1 MFSVRRGRERDG
13 DYLCRREKSLT
24 QLAGPRRR
32 SLMDGDK
39 SCLWDLAVQYWR
51 IVRREQWTRQREC
64 RVVNYRNTRICSAF
78 NLFRVYVTL
87 AGVPKE
93 CDLSKNPLTSSIH
106 SSSANSF
113 GHLAQSVGSNN
124 SGNSG
129 GADSNGGRL
138 HVSSGLC
145 DPHNMHQD
153 QVGELLFW
161 WWWSSV

>member
-1 MFSVRRGRERDG
+1 MV
-13 DYLCRREKSLT
+13 
-24 QLAGPRRR
+24 
-32 SLMDGDK
+32 
-39 SCLWDLAVQYWR
+39 
-51 IVRREQWTRQREC
+51 
-64 RVVNYRNTRICSAF
+64 
-78 NLFRVYVTL
+78 L

-124 SGNSG
+124 SGNSSG

-145 DPHNMHQD
+145 DPHSMHQD
-153 QVGELLFW
+153 QVGELFVCGGCSKYLTGLDYFLPEL
-161 WWWSSV
+161 